1 MRVARRSVGG
11 RRAGGGLLP
20 PGRGPARAV
29 AAAGARGGDYE
40 ALIERLWQPSERAAS
55 LQPSKTMALTDLA
68 RAMRERGEDV
78 ISLAAG
84 EPDFDTPA
92 AIVEAGVAALHEG
105 HTRYTANA
113 GAADLT
119 RAITRKLQ
127 EENGVEYDPASEVV
141 VSNGAKQSVAQAV
154 QAACGA
160 GDEVLVPSP
169 YWVSYPEMV
178 KLAGA
183 EARVL
188 PTSAGA
194 GFMLTPDQLE
204 TALTPRSR
212 LLILCTPSNPSGVVY
227 PRERLEALARV
238 VAEHPRLLV
247 LSDEIYEHIVF
258 PPAEHVAFASLPGM
272 RERTLTVNGFSK
284 AFAMTGWRLGYLAAP
299 APLARAAAMIQGQTT
314 SGASSI
320 AQKAGVA
327 ALGLGPGGGSVVG
340 EMVAAFRE
348 RRDYTAARLAAMPG
362 VDLVVPEGAFY
373 LFPDVGAFF
382 GPGVKA
388 PDAFGALN
396 SADDLCRYLLEV
408 ARVALVPGGAFGNP
422 ECLRISYAADL
433 GTLKAALD
441 RVEAAL
447 ARIQRPAAT
456 P

>member
-1 MRVARRSVGG
+1 
-11 RRAGGGLLP
+11 
-20 PGRGPARAV
+20 
-29 AAAGARGGDYE
+29 
-40 ALIERLWQPSERAAS
+40 
-55 LQPSKTMALTDLA
+55 MALTDLA
-68 RAMRERGEDV
+68 RSMREAGEDV

-84 EPDFDTPA
+84 EPDFDTPEV
-92 AIVEAGVAALHEG
+92 IVEAGVTALREG

-119 RAITRKLQ
+119 QAIARKLR
-127 EENGVEYDPASEVV
+127 EENGVDYDPASEIV

-188 PTSAGA
+188 PTSAES
-194 GFMLTPDQLE
+194 GFMITPEQLQA
-204 TALTPRSR
+204 ALSPNSR

-227 PRERLEALARV
+227 PRGRLEALAHV
-238 VAEHPRLLV
+238 VADHPRLLV

-272 RERTLTVNGFSK
+272 RERTLSVNGFSK

-327 ALGLGPGGGSVVG
+327 ALELGPGGGSVVR
-340 EMVAAFRE
+340 EMIEAFRE
-348 RRDYTAARLAAMPG
+348 RRDYAGARLEAMPG
-362 VDLVVPEGAFY
+362 VSLVMPEGAFY

-382 GPGVKA
+382 GPDVQA
-388 PDAFGALN
+388 PGNFGALS
-396 SADDLCRYLLEV
+396 SADDLCRYLLET

-422 ECLRISYAADL
+422 ECLRISYATDL
-433 GTLKAALD
+433 DTLEEALD
-441 RVEAAL
+441 RVEKAL
-447 ARIQRPAAT
+447 ARIQRP
-456 P
+456 